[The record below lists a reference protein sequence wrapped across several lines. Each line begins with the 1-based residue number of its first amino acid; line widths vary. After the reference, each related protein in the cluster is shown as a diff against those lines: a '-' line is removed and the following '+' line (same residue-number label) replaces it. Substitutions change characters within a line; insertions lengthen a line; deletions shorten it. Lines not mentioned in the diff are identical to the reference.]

1 MRRLLAAQ
9 LSLIEWVVCALAVA
23 LPYLGLG
30 VVWAIL
36 HGELF
41 VGLAGP
47 RLATSLL
54 AAIASWPV
62 QLVFPPLCGPG

>member
-1 MRRLLAAQ
+1 M
-9 LSLIEWVVCALAVA
+9 AVA

-62 QLVFPPLCGPG
+62 QLVFPAVRAG